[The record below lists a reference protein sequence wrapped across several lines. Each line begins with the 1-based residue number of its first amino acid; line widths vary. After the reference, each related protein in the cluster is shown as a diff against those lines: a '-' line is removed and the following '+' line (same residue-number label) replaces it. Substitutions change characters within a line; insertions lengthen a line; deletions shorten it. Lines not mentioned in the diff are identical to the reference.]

1 MVPRSAALLTL
12 LVSLTPVG
20 TAAAAAPIPRGVV
33 VYQRD
38 TLLQGIHVRLN
49 LPLGVVHLWQPP
61 GYDPASA
68 GLVVY
73 VHGFGSSADR
83 AWRGSHLAHQ
93 FLASRRNALFVVP
106 DCPSSAEQRL
116 AWPRMSQLLAVVA
129 RTDLALPEA
138 GAHVVLVGHSSGHQ
152 TVARWITDPTVAE
165 VLLLD
170 GFASQRRVFAAWLR
184 HSPAHRLVLVGARAD
199 GPARAWL
206 RQLSPRL
213 ARRARDTV
221 PAQLSGPEASVALL
235 YLRSQYGHVQMVR
248 SQRVIPLLVNQ
259 TRLGPL
265 MW

>member
-12 LVSLTPVG
+12 LVSLTLVSPAA
-20 TAAAAAPIPRGVV
+20 TAAPVPRGVV

-38 TLLQGIHVRLN
+38 ALLEGIHVRLN
-49 LPLGVVHLWQPP
+49 LPPGVVHLWQPP
-61 GYDPASA
+61 GYDPATA

-83 AWRGSHLAHQ
+83 AWRGSHLARQ

-106 DCPSSAEQRL
+106 DSPSGAGQRL
-116 AWPRMSQLLAVVA
+116 AWPRLSELLAVVA

-138 GAHVVLVGHSSGHQ
+138 GAHVVLVGHSSGHR
-152 TVARWITDPTVAE
+152 TVARWIADPAVAE

-170 GFASQRRVFAAWLR
+170 GFASQRRVFASWLR
-184 HSPAHRLVLVGARAD
+184 RSLAHRLVLVGARAN

-206 RQLSPRL
+206 QQLSPRL

-221 PAQLSGPEASVALL
+221 PRQLSGPEASVAVL

-248 SQRVIPLLVNQ
+248 GQQVIPLLVNQ
-259 TRLGPL
+259 SRL
-265 MW
+265 